1 MYYSNI
7 DGKTYTESEV
17 KALYPNT
24 SFPSPFVAPEEFS
37 VVFDTPKPE
46 CGELQ
51 VAYQD
56 GTEVDSK
63 GNRVVKWSIRD
74 MFTEYVDDSG
84 IVHIKLEQ
92 EEAYL
97 LAKFKATVP
106 TTISPR
112 QARLA
117 LNAVGLLDD
126 VEAAVATS
134 KEYQIFWEYSLEI
147 KRDDAVLNTMA
158 AALGMTEK
166 QVDDLF
172 IAGSKL

>member
-1 MYYSNI
+1 MYYNNI
-7 DGKTYTESEV
+7 DGKTYTESEI

-46 CGELQ
+46 VTDLQ
-51 VAYQD
+51 IAYQD
-56 GTEVDSK
+56 GTELDSK

-74 MFTEYVDDSG
+74 MFSDYTDESG
-84 IVHIKLEQ
+84 VVHTKAEQ

-117 LNAVGLLDD
+117 LNTAGLLDD
-126 VEAAVATS
+126 VEAAVATN

-147 KRDDAVLNTMA
+147 KRDDTILNTMT
-158 AALGMTEK
+158 AALGMTER

-172 IAGSKL
+172 IAAGKL

>member
-1 MYYSNI
+1 MFYKDNRL
-7 DGKTYTESEV
+7 YTESEI

-24 SFPSPFVAPEEFS
+24 SFPIPFIAPSEFE
-37 VVFDTPKPE
+37 VVFDAPQPTV
-46 CGELQ
+46 GELE

-56 GTEVDSK
+56 GTEIDSK

-74 MFTEYVDDSG
+74 MFTEYTDESG
-84 IVHIKLEQ
+84 IVHTKLEQ

-117 LNAVGLLDD
+117 LNSVGLLDD
-126 VEAAVATS
+126 VEAAVAAN

-147 KRDDAVLNTMA
+147 KRDDSILNTMA
-158 AALGMTEK
+158 VALGMTER

-172 IAGSKL
+172 IAAGKL